1 MSIFYGAFIMRFD
14 FIRLGRLRRS
24 AALGLLSTLAS
35 TSAVAV
41 SQEITARFTPDSGN
55 PLRNEF
61 VNTTPPSGYCAS
73 YPDECRANKMFSI
86 RLPLRFESA
95 RALQPNVDA
104 RNSAMLQVPTQWR
117 ALNVINNTTGETEKV
132 EVRIAGLGS
141 EYVLSHKTTELTG
154 ETDYREGH
162 HALWNGGGWVY
173 APPPCRYSGVGSYG
187 EKNYRFFWKTPTDGA
202 CVKATKFLIPEM
214 SYSYL
219 DFAYEL
225 RTPNPLGMSSG
236 LYTGTLS
243 YRVGP
248 GGDFDMGDVM
258 LPMDPDITL
267 NFLLTVE
274 HTLKVDIPPGGEK
287 IQLTPQGGWQ
297 SWLYAGRKPVRL
309 FRDQTFHISA
319 STRFKMY
326 IECESWASFSCVI
339 KDATGKRPVELHVS
353 VSLPN
358 GLTDQAGQPVRH
370 QRLLTGP
377 GGAKVFQPGFYI
389 DRAPGIL
396 HFEVPRGEVE
406 WMLSEKVPSP
416 YSGSVTV
423 IWDSEV

>member
-1 MSIFYGAFIMRFD
+1 MNQEVRALFRPDPTQPHNNRFINQTP
-14 FIRLGRLRRS
+14 
-24 AALGLLSTLAS
+24 ST
-35 TSAVAV
+35 
-41 SQEITARFTPDSGN
+41 
-55 PLRNEF
+55 
-61 VNTTPPSGYCAS
+61 GYCVS
-73 YPDECRANKMFSI
+73 KPQECRDNNMFSI
-86 RLPLRFESA
+86 RLPLRFESS
-95 RALQPNVDA
+95 RAIRPDA
-104 RNSAMLQVPTQWR
+104 APRNGAMFKVPAQWR
-117 ALNVINNTTGETEKV
+117 ELTVRHAQTGDVQKV
-132 EVRIAGLGS
+132 EVRITGIGTD
-141 EYVLSHKTTELTG
+141 YILSDTAANLTG
-154 ETDYREGH
+154 ASSASEGH
-162 HALWNGGGWVY
+162 HLLWQGGAWVY
-173 APPPCRYSGVGSYG
+173 APPPCIYG
-187 EKNYRFFWKTPTDGA
+187 GIGLVDAISFRFFWKTPVEAACMRGA
-202 CVKATKFLIPEM
+202 RFLIPAM
-214 SYSYL
+214 SYNTL

-236 LYTGTLS
+236 LYTGDLS
-243 YRVGP
+243 YSVGP
-248 GGDFDMGDVM
+248 NGDFDMGDVM
-258 LPMDPDITL
+258 LPNDSNLTL
-267 NFLLTVE
+267 NFVLDVQ

-287 IQLTPQGGWQ
+287 IQLVPAGGWQ

-326 IECESWASFSCVI
+326 IECESSSPLPCVI

-358 GLTDQAGQPVRH
+358 GLTDHAGQPVKR